1 MERLLLPE
9 SSGGYRARQAAQQF
23 FDWIRYQ
30 PPYTF
35 VDADPYR
42 AALLAAAVACMRY
55 DEPRWWSEGVMPFQ
69 ELLGVV
75 QEYADDAASTVC
87 ESPEVAAT
95 FLLLVREALFRRQW
109 IKTGRQVG

>member
-9 SSGGYRARQAAQQF
+9 SSGGYRARQAAQKF

-42 AALLAAAVACMRY
+42 AALLAAAVACVRFE
-55 DEPRWWSEGVMPFQ
+55 EPKWWSVGVMPFQ
-69 ELLGVV
+69 ELLAVAR
-75 QEYADDAASTVC
+75 EYADEAASMAC

-95 FLLLVREALFRRQW
+95 FLLLVREALFWRR
-109 IKTGRQVG
+109 